1 MRYAFSTQYVGKNYA
16 GSQIQFENG
25 KEREFP
31 TIQGEIEK
39 AICTLIYGSRCEIR
53 KDLQECKALEDE
65 TLRDRRCDQS
75 DSEGNGAIFDC
86 TGGNKRLIKTVFSGR
101 TDRGVNALGQVV
113 HFDYDKDI
121 VASDF
126 IYHVNEILPSDISI
140 SDLRKVPDDFHAQK
154 SAIRRAYRFE
164 FINRRYKQA
173 FDGDLMRVKFGVNIE
188 RMNKSLSYLL
198 GEHDFSSFKS
208 SGTLNPS
215 KVCILYRAEVR
226 KEGDKVI
233 LDIEGNRFLYNMVR
247 TIVGTLLKIEGHNL
261 EPEHMREVLEAKDRR
276 KAGQTVEPY
285 GLTLMK
291 VEYFH

>member
-75 DSEGNGAIFDC
+75 DSEGNEAIFDC
-86 TGGNKRLIKTVFSGR
+86 TGGNKRPIKTVFSGR

-140 SDLRKVPDDFHAQK
+140 SDLRK
-154 SAIRRAYRFE
+154 
-164 FINRRYKQA
+164 
-173 FDGDLMRVKFGVNIE
+173 LMIF
-188 RMNKSLSYLL
+188 M
-198 GEHDFSSFKS
+198 
-208 SGTLNPS
+208 
-215 KVCILYRAEVR
+215 
-226 KEGDKVI
+226 
-233 LDIEGNRFLYNMVR
+233 
-247 TIVGTLLKIEGHNL
+247 LKNQL
-261 EPEHMREVLEAKDRR
+261 
-276 KAGQTVEPY
+276 
-285 GLTLMK
+285 
-291 VEYFH
+291 